1 MAAVLPKK
9 LRLGDL
15 LLAEKI
21 ITPEQLDA
29 ALKNQKAT
37 GRKLGRELVASG
49 YISSTQL
56 ATFLSHQLAIPFIDL
71 RKYEVNP
78 AIVKRIPELYCRR
91 YQVVALAE
99 STQELVIGMADPTDI
114 FAYDEIAR
122 LAQKT
127 VKPVVAKEEDV
138 LEIIDRVFQQ
148 HTDVGNIAAEIE
160 VATPEVNDSA
170 ILNESTNDAPVV
182 RFLNALF
189 EHAVGSGASDI
200 HIEPDEKKLAIR
212 LRQDGILRTY
222 TTADKRVAQPLIS
235 RLKLLAQLDIS
246 EKRLPQDGRFNIEIR
261 GQRIDVRISTIPT
274 QNHYES
280 VVMRLLVQARDSLNL
295 EQSGMPQALLQQ
307 FRQLIHSPHGV
318 ILVTGPTGS
327 GKTTTL
333 YGALREINDPQR
345 KILTVEDPVEYRLPG
360 INQVQI
366 NAKIG
371 LDFASVLRSFLRQ
384 DPDILLVGEIRDQET
399 AAIALRAAMTGHL
412 VLSSLHTNDAVNTPL
427 RLIDMGAEPYLI
439 AATLRG
445 VVAQRLVR
453 RLCEHCA
460 TPQTLDHDT
469 LQLLKSQF
477 GPHVTDI
484 SFKIGAGCKQ
494 CHGMGYRGRVGIYE
508 LMEMNS
514 ELARTLQRSGH
525 NDFAIAA
532 RRQNGFVTLK
542 MSAFALAQQGVTS
555 IEEVLRVSYGMD

>member
-1 MAAVLPKK
+1 MAAVIPKN

-15 LLAEKI
+15 LLAERI

-56 ATFLSHQLAIPFIDL
+56 ATFLSRQLGLPFIDL
-71 RKYEVNP
+71 RKYEINP

-99 STQELVIGMADPTDI
+99 TTQELVIGMADPTDI
-114 FAYDEIAR
+114 FAHDEIAR

-127 VKPVVAKEEDV
+127 IKSVVAKEEDV
-138 LEIIDRVFQQ
+138 LEIIDKVFQQ
-148 HTDVGNIAAEIE
+148 HTDVSNIAAEIE
-160 VATPEVNDSA
+160 MTAPEANDAVS
-170 ILNESTNDAPVV
+170 LSDSNNDAPVV

-189 EHAVGSGASDI
+189 EHAVNSGASDI
-200 HIEPDEKKLAIR
+200 HIEPDDQKLAIR
-212 LRQDGILRTY
+212 IRQDGLLRTH

-235 RLKLLAQLDIS
+235 RLKLLAHLDIS
-246 EKRLPQDGRFNIEIR
+246 EKRLPQDGRFNIEVR
-261 GQRIDVRISTIPT
+261 GQRIDVRISSIPT
-274 QNHYES
+274 QNNYES
-280 VVMRLLVQARDSLNL
+280 VVMRLLAQARDSLNL
-295 EQSGMPQALLQQ
+295 EQSGMPPALLQQ

-360 INQVQI
+360 VNQVQI
-366 NAKIG
+366 NTKIG
-371 LDFASVLRSFLRQ
+371 LDFANVLRSFLRQ

-399 AAIALRAAMTGHL
+399 AEIALRAAMTGHL
-412 VLSSLHTNDAVNTPL
+412 VLSSLHTNDAVSTPL
-427 RLIDMGAEPYLI
+427 RLIDMGAEPFLI

-453 RLCEHCA
+453 RVCEHCA
-460 TPQTLDHDT
+460 TVHTLDNDT

-477 GPHVTDI
+477 GPHVAEMQ
-484 SFKIGAGCKQ
+484 FKKGVGCNQ
-494 CHGMGYRGRVGIYE
+494 CQDMGYRGRIGIYE

-532 RRQNGFVTLK
+532 RRQTNYVSLK
-542 MSAFALAQQGVTS
+542 MSAFTLAQQGITS
-555 IEEVLRVSYGMD
+555 IDEVLRVTYGMD